1 MDTKLKTLPVF
12 DRLSVF
18 LISAILRQNLFDLRI
33 VTYEYFLRKSFLSY
47 LESRPQTW
55 LMRLRVRWIRFT
67 RDFMQSLLAY
77 VYDDPGRTP
86 TILLPELF
94 SMSVRFPHF

>member
-12 DRLSVF
+12 DRLIVL

-33 VTYEYFLRKSFLSY
+33 VTYEYFLRKGFLSY
-47 LESRPQTW
+47 LESRPQNW
-55 LMRLRVRWIRFT
+55 LMRRRVRWIRFT
-67 RDFMQSLLAY
+67 RNFMKSLLAY
-77 VYDDPGRTP
+77 VYDEPSRTP

-94 SMSVRFPHF
+94 STSVRYPHF

>member
-12 DRLSVF
+12 DRLSVL

-47 LESRPQTW
+47 LESRPQTC
-55 LMRLRVRWIRFT
+55 LMRLRARWIRFT
-67 RDFMQSLLAY
+67 RDFMKSLLAY

-94 SMSVRFPHF
+94 STSVRFPHF